1 MLGMGIRVLIRT
13 TQPIEIFC
21 SISFF
26 MYSIYYAP
34 IYNTKFEFG
43 YVNYR
48 RKLGTIKFSKEYTFY
63 HSYKRTFQA
72 VESY

>member
-26 MYSIYYAP
+26 MYSIYY
-34 IYNTKFEFG
+34 NTKFEIG